1 MRWADILRSLLFA
14 PLIRFAQRTFV
25 SELTSG
31 NVIYPALC
39 AGLTSYALAELT
51 WGNVIYSVLCA
62 GLISYALSELTS
74 GNVIY
79 SMPYAGL
86 ISYALTALRLRLMTS

>member
-31 NVIYPALC
+31 NVIYSVLC
-39 AGLTSYALAELT
+39 AGLTYCAPSELT
-51 WGNVIYSVLCA
+51 WGNVIYSVLRA
-62 GLISYALSELTS
+62 GLICYAL
-74 GNVIY
+74 
-79 SMPYAGL
+79 A
-86 ISYALTALRLRLMTS
+86 ALTLRLITL